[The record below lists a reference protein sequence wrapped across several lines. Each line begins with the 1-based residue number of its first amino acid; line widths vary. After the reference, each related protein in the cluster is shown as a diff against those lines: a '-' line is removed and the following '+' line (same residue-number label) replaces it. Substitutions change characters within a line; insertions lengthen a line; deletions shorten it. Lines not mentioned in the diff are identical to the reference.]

1 MSPLVFFRCAICR
14 REFDNREAAEGCEAA
29 HLTAVTATVRQYGI
43 HEYPYSVLVTF
54 SNGETREYV
63 ADQMR

>member
-1 MSPLVFFRCAICR
+1 MPPLVFFRCAVCR
-14 REFDNREAAEGCEAA
+14 REFDNREAAEHCEAE
-29 HLTAVTATVRQYGI
+29 HLTAVSAVVKNYGI